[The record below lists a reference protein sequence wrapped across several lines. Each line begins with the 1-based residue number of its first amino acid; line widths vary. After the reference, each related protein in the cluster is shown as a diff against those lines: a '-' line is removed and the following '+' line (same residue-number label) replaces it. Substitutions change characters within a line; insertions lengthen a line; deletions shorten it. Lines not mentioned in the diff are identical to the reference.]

1 MDRHFSPMKIIA
13 DESNFAG
20 DKVDG
25 VSAPVFDA
33 G

>member
-1 MDRHFSPMKIIA
+1 MKIIA